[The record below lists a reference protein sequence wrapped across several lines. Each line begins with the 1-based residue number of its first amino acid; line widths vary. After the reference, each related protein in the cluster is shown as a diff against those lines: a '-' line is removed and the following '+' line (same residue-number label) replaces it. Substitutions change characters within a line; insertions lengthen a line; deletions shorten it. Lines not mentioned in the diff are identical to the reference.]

1 MPLVQ
6 KYLNNQLNLK
16 IKPNRRYSQNTY
28 LKLLVHNAITKNY
41 AEGGSAD
48 FKHKCNL
55 DGMIYG
61 FEPSINH
68 CPDGDTLLYHIKKFK
83 EDELYPVFDAI
94 NTGIVRQAIRAGTI
108 PPMVTVAIDCTDVP
122 YYGKKTDPMVV
133 GKKPDRGTNYSHR
146 YATITIVEGGLR
158 YTLKTLAVSKNDST
172 SMSRVIDKL
181 LIHASKLVKIRYV
194 LLDRGFYSVDVITV
208 IKKHDCKFVMPGKM
222 TPPVEDM
229 VRKHDVPAMRRY
241 RIGANSKFVY
251 ANLVGVNNSEGQKCA
266 FITNIEDFKAAT
278 TLCKIADEIFK
289 VGSPQYSKRWGIE
302 TTYRVTKHDFLSKTT
317 SKNPMVRLFYM
328 LLAVCLYNLWQL
340 ANIRTPELPIQKTT
354 KYESPAK
361 IFGAILLGC
370 LRMMD
375 TGPPKWL
382 TGPYSGQVAA
392 LAG

>member
-6 KYLNNQLNLK
+6 KYLNNRLNLK
-16 IKPNRRYSQNTY
+16 IKPNRRYSQSTY
-28 LKLLVHNAITKNY
+28 LKLLVHNATTKNY
-41 AEGGSAD
+41 AEGGSAK
-48 FKHKCNL
+48 FKHNCNL

-61 FEPSINH
+61 FEPSINN

-94 NTGIVRQAIRAGTI
+94 NTSIVQQAIRAGTI

-133 GKKPDRGTNYSHR
+133 GKKPERGTNYSHR

-158 YTLKTLAVSKNDST
+158 YSLKTLAVGKNSPMSK
-172 SMSRVIDKL
+172 VVDKL
-181 LIHASKLVKIRYV
+181 LVDASRLVKIRHV

-208 IKKHDCKFVMPGKM
+208 LKKHDCKFVMPGKM
-222 TPPVEDM
+222 TPPVEKL
-229 VRKHDVPAMRRY
+229 VRMHDVPAMKRY
-241 RIGANSKFVY
+241 RIGSRGKYVF
-251 ANLVGVNNSEGQKCA
+251 ANLVIVNDNEDKKCA

-278 TLCKIADEIFK
+278 ALCKTADEIFK

-302 TTYRVTKHDFLSKTT
+302 TTYRVTKQDFLAKTT
-317 SKNPMVRLFYM
+317 SKNPIVRLFYM

-340 ANIRTPELPIQKTT
+340 ANIRSPELPVQKVK

-361 IFGAILLGC
+361 IFGALVLGC
-370 LRMMD
+370 LRMLD

-382 TGPYSGQVAA
+382 IAPYSGQVAA